1 MFCPQC
7 GQERVSSETNYC
19 SRCGFLLTAVGD
31 LLYTGGISP
40 RGTQTSRSD
49 SPRKRGLKQG
59 LFMFLLTFL
68 FVPLAG
74 MISLALNVE
83 PIAAGITAVFFFIGG
98 LLRMVYAVMF
108 ESGDPGA
115 PTLEEKAL
123 AGVAAFRSSRT
134 SQEAL
139 PPRTTEPAAM
149 FIPPASGN
157 WRDTNDLQPTSVTE
171 NTTRLLE
178 PDDASQ

>member
-7 GQERVSSETNYC
+7 GQERISSETNYC
-19 SRCGFLLTAVGD
+19 SRCGLLLTPVSD
-31 LLYTGGISP
+31 LLKVGSIVPSA
-40 RGTQTSRSD
+40 TSTSLGQ
-49 SPRKRGLKQG
+49 SPRKRGLKHG

-83 PIAAGITAVFFFIGG
+83 PIAAGIAAVFFFIGG
-98 LLRMVYAVMF
+98 LLRMAYALMF

-123 AGVAAFRSSRT
+123 AGMAALKSPQTKHASLLPQSS
-134 SQEAL
+134 
-139 PPRTTEPAAM
+139 EPIAT
-149 FIPPASGN
+149 FIPPSSGN
-157 WRDTNDLQPTSVTE
+157 WRDTNDLQPSSVTE
-171 NTTRLLE
+171 NTTKLLE
-178 PDDASQ
+178 KD